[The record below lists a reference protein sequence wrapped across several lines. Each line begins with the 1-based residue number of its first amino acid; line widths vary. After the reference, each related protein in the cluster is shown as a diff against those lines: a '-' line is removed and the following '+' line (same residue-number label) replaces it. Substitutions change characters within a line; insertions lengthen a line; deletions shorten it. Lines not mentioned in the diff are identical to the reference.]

1 MTGPRRYDVIVL
13 SAEFDIDLYITVAG
27 RIPLRLRREG
37 LTVSTEISIDPVLK
51 RPSDFDSRR
60 GYSPIL
66 DWDDRDA
73 YGARGLGWWV
83 LQEG

>member
-1 MTGPRRYDVIVL
+1 MTGPRGYDVIAL

-37 LTVSTEISIDPVLK
+37 LTVSTEISIGPVLR

-60 GYSPIL
+60 G
-66 DWDDRDA
+66 
-73 YGARGLGWWV
+73 
-83 LQEG
+83 